1 MGLPGASRF
10 LPVMWLSLQA
20 VKGSVKDPFCGTQ
33 RVHALL
39 TSFGRVSKLPDV
51 VDTTRRRMFQPPAAK
66 ERSEEH
72 TIFDPVRPT
81 QRIQILDILRGWA
94 VFGMLVVNVGYFT
107 SLAQPRPVGADAIAA
122 VVVQILAAG
131 KFWTAF
137 SILFGYGFALQLD
150 RAAGGGIPFVA
161 VYARRL
167 VILLMFGL
175 AHTLL
180 HPLEILHRYAL
191 LGFLLIP
198 LRRVSAHALVA
209 VGVVSL
215 LLPVGAA
222 AVGSLGQAVT
232 RSDGPALTTA
242 GAADREQAEA
252 VRIYS
257 TGSLPELMSY
267 NARRFRRVAVDIRVL
282 APFPYFLFGFYLGR
296 RRLLEA
302 VGSHLTVIRKARWWA
317 LGLGLGL
324 QAAPALTVLVPG
336 EPGPS
341 LQAVVRLVLGLGNGL
356 LGLFYA
362 SVIVLLA
369 QTPRWARRLDLFAA
383 AGRLALT
390 NYLLQTVIVTTLV
403 YGYGFG
409 LYGRVG
415 TLLSVPIAFAVFGVQ
430 VVWSNWWVR
439 RRFRFGPA
447 EWLWRTF
454 TYGQPQPLRHE
465 SRSGGA

>member
-1 MGLPGASRF
+1 
-10 LPVMWLSLQA
+10 
-20 VKGSVKDPFCGTQ
+20 
-33 RVHALL
+33 
-39 TSFGRVSKLPDV
+39 
-51 VDTTRRRMFQPPAAK
+51 MFQPPAAK

-81 QRIQILDILRGWA
+81 ERIQVLDILRGWA

-131 KFWTAF
+131 KFWTLF

-150 RAAGGGIPFVA
+150 RAAGGGIPLVA

-167 VILLMFGL
+167 VILLLFGL

-198 LRRVSAHALVA
+198 LRRVSARALVA

-222 AVGSLGQAVT
+222 AVGSLGQAVN

-257 TGSLPELMSY
+257 TGSLPELVSY

-341 LQAVVRLVLGLGNGL
+341 LQAVVRLLLGLGSGL

-369 QTPRWARRLDLFAA
+369 QTPRWARRLDPFAA

-390 NYLLQTVIVTTLV
+390 NYSPADRDCDHAGVRLRLWVVRTGRDAVERADCACGVRGAGGVEQLVGAAVSIRSSRVAVADPHVRPAAAPPTRTPQRRGVTPRPV
-403 YGYGFG
+403 SCQMAA
-409 LYGRVG
+409 R
-415 TLLSVPIAFAVFGVQ
+415 
-430 VVWSNWWVR
+430 
-439 RRFRFGPA
+439 
-447 EWLWRTF
+447 
-454 TYGQPQPLRHE
+454 
-465 SRSGGA
+465 